1 MGIRN
6 TLAVSLA
13 ISSPIRPA
21 WDIQKWAL
29 FFLVS
34 YRFANSTCKTTFFLQ
49 ITDNLQIF
57 NSIFVHGIQ
66 KGLSIFVELN
76 MQNFPVTDADAGVTA
91 LMTLVAIVTTKEKH
105 LSLMVDSDFINRKK
119 TKAGA
124 REF

>member
-1 MGIRN
+1 M
-6 TLAVSLA
+6 
-13 ISSPIRPA
+13 
-21 WDIQKWAL
+21 
-29 FFLVS
+29 
-34 YRFANSTCKTTFFLQ
+34 Q

-91 LMTLVAIVTTKEKH
+91 LMTLIAIVTTKEKH
-105 LSLMVDSDFINRKK
+105 LSLLVDSDFINRKK
-119 TKAGA
+119 AKAGA